1 VGVWGIVDVDRR
13 MTIGY
18 AMNKMHNVGMGSVCT
33 KAYVAE
39 IYSILGVQI

>member
-1 VGVWGIVDVDRR
+1 MSIVDVDRR

-18 AMNKMHNVGMGSVCT
+18 AMNKMHPVGMGSICT

-39 IYSILGVQI
+39 IYKVLGVDI